1 MEYLQQVS
9 SADCLVENFAVNN
22 KRKNVHSLQEKRN
35 KLSKMSGLEDEECN
49 STKLLPTDGS
59 RALSASRIPRD
70 LKQPAAPP
78 SKARICDVFTPF
90 FKSSKHLDG
99 NFCLFFSAYNILDET
114 K

>member
-1 MEYLQQVS
+1 M
-9 SADCLVENFAVNN
+9 AGHFPVNN
-22 KRKNVHSLQEKRN
+22 QRKNERSLQEKSN
-35 KLSKMSGLEDEECN
+35 KLSKMYGLEDEECD
-49 STKLLPTDGS
+49 STNLLPTDGS
-59 RALSASRIPRD
+59 RALSASRILRD

-78 SKARICDVFTPF
+78 SEARICAVITLF